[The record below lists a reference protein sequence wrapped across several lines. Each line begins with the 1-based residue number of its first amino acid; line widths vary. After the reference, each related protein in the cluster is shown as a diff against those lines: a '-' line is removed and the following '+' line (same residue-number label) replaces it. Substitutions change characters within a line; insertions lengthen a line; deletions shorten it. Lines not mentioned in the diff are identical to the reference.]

1 MKIQTFVVVHD
12 QDIILQSLKY
22 KKYEQIDNLNFLF
35 VGSKDV
41 SKIEN
46 RSDVIVCRNLEYNVE
61 KYKDLGP
68 FSAWYSIF
76 KNHLYDHDTEYIIM
90 LEYDCLLNDLFYE
103 QLKNFLKYDKE
114 CKIIGFIPYAV
125 SNPLFLG
132 KNQFNTGL
140 ISCLEDKYSLK
151 VFDILHNIDPQK
163 NIALCSNTVFDVKV
177 FEAFMNWVMPL
188 FEYVM
193 ELPLCGHFIERALPV
208 FYLIKDIDFE
218 IMLNAVENLA
228 LDCTGNQQLP
238 KEKFFKLYDFS
249 TGRKK
254 YNFEHEI
261 RFLNQKTK

>member
-41 SKIEN
+41 SKIQD
-46 RSDVIVCRNLEYNVE
+46 RSDVIISKNLEYNVE
-61 KYKDLGP
+61 KYKDFGP

-76 KNHLYDHDTEYIIM
+76 KNHLYDHDTDYIIT

-132 KNQFNTGL
+132 QNQFTTGL
-140 ISCLEDKYSLK
+140 ISGLEEKYSLK
-151 VFDILHNIDPQK
+151 VSDILYNIDPQK
-163 NIALCSNTVFDVKV
+163 NIALNSNTVFGVKV

-193 ELPLCGHFIERALPV
+193 ELPLCGHFIERSLPV
-208 FYLIKDIDFE
+208 FYLIKNIDFE
-218 IMLNAVENLA
+218 IMLNAVQNLA
-228 LDCTGNQQLP
+228 LDSTGNQPIQ